1 MAFNKKFADRRKTW
15 LETYDPVHTF
25 VDHSQEKLRYKDFVN
40 KELILFSVADCLR
53 SIPCLCDGLK
63 PGQRKILFACFKR
76 KLKAEI
82 KVAQL
87 SGYVAEHS
95 AYHHGEM
102 SLQTTIVS
110 LAQNFVGSN
119 NINLLMPIGQ
129 FGTRNQGGKEAASAR
144 YIFTNLS
151 PVTRVL
157 FNEMDDN
164 VLNYLEEEGQ
174 TIEPNYYL
182 PIAPLCLMNGADGIG
197 TGWST
202 FIPQFNPNDIVD
214 NLKLMMD
221 GYEPNRM
228 VPWYKGFQGT
238 IEQSQDKEKSYKCTG
253 KYEILSET
261 ELQITELPIGQ
272 WTREYKNFLEELAQ
286 KDEIE
291 DIREYHQEN
300 RVDFILVVPKLM
312 EIESKPG
319 GIIKKFK
326 L

>member
-1 MAFNKKFADRRKTW
+1 M
-15 LETYDPVHTF
+15 
-25 VDHSQEKLRYKDFVN
+25 
-40 KELILFSVADCLR
+40 
-53 SIPCLCDGLK
+53 
-63 PGQRKILFACFKR
+63 
-76 KLKAEI
+76 
-82 KVAQL
+82 
-87 SGYVAEHS
+87 
-95 AYHHGEM
+95 
-102 SLQTTIVS
+102 
-110 LAQNFVGSN
+110 
-119 NINLLMPIGQ
+119 
-129 FGTRNQGGKEAASAR
+129 
-144 YIFTNLS
+144 
-151 PVTRVL
+151 
-157 FNEMDDN
+157 
-164 VLNYLEEEGQ
+164 
-174 TIEPNYYL
+174 

>member
-1 MAFNKKFADRRKTW
+1 MA
-15 LETYDPVHTF
+15 LV
-25 VDHSQEKLRYKDFVN
+25 
-40 KELILFSVADCLR
+40 
-53 SIPCLCDGLK
+53 
-63 PGQRKILFACFKR
+63 ACFKR

-164 VLNYLEEEGQ
+164 VLNYLEEEG
-174 TIEPNYYL
+174 
-182 PIAPLCLMNGADGIG
+182 
-197 TGWST
+197 
-202 FIPQFNPNDIVD
+202 
-214 NLKLMMD
+214 
-221 GYEPNRM
+221 
-228 VPWYKGFQGT
+228 
-238 IEQSQDKEKSYKCTG
+238 
-253 KYEILSET
+253 
-261 ELQITELPIGQ
+261 
-272 WTREYKNFLEELAQ
+272 
-286 KDEIE
+286 
-291 DIREYHQEN
+291 
-300 RVDFILVVPKLM
+300 
-312 EIESKPG
+312 
-319 GIIKKFK
+319 
-326 L
+326 